1 MLFRRGY
8 YLHHNLYN
16 LNIKHSAI
24 PLYIDLN
31 LLVGF
36 IVMNL
41 KDIIQKLCLQCYL
54 FILRTKEVT
63 LAYNGPLQLIPFGTE
78 STFLFVFL
86 SQNIR

>member
-16 LNIKHSAI
+16 LKIKHSAI

-41 KDIIQKLCLQCYL
+41 KDIIQKLCLQGYL
-54 FILRTKEVT
+54 FILRTKEVM
-63 LAYNGPLQLIPFGTE
+63 F
-78 STFLFVFL
+78 S
-86 SQNIR
+86 SNISL

>member
-16 LNIKHSAI
+16 LKIKHSAI

-41 KDIIQKLCLQCYL
+41 KDIIQKLCLQC
-54 FILRTKEVT
+54 
-63 LAYNGPLQLIPFGTE
+63 
-78 STFLFVFL
+78 
-86 SQNIR
+86 